1 METFNY
7 AWVYILTNAH
17 HTVLYVG
24 LTNNLARRLWEHR
37 TKRNP
42 KCFTAKYNIY
52 KLVYYE
58 GHQRIEKAIRKEK
71 FIKVKT
77 RAWKE
82 ELIIRMNPDWKDL
95 TEIVESLYS

>member
-17 HTVLYVG
+17 HAVLYVG

-58 GHQRIEKAIRKEK
+58 GHLRIEKANRKEK
-71 FIKVKT
+71 FIKGKT

>member
-24 LTNNLARRLWEHR
+24 LTNDLATRLWEHR

-42 KCFTAKYNIY
+42 KSFTAKYNVY

-58 GHQRIEKAIRKEK
+58 GFQRIEKAIRKEK
-71 FIKVKT
+71 FIKGKT
-77 RAWKE
+77 RTWKE
-82 ELIIRMNPDWKDL
+82 ELIIRMNPEWKDL
-95 TEIVESLYS
+95 TEIVESI